1 MAQYWW
7 QEIVE
12 QIELDNGM
20 IELIMEAWNKY
31 IVYPEELY
39 E

>member
-1 MAQYWW
+1 MTQYWG

-20 IELIMEAWNKY
+20 IELTMEAGNKY
-31 IVYPEELY
+31 IVYPEELT
-39 E
+39 